1 VKVIN
6 EYGVSVITRVVTK
19 QLHYMPITPRLKRLF
34 LSEETMKQMR
44 WHKEGKLIEK
54 TVVMS
59 HPTNGE
65 ACQALD
71 CFDPEFRRDSRRV
84 NLGLSMNGFQLHS
97 TDSSPYSCWPVFI
110 MPYSLPPNKC
120 LK

>member
-34 LSEETMKQMR
+34 LSKETMKQMR

-54 TVVMS
+54 TLLLCHILQMARLAKLLTVLIQNLEG
-59 HPTNGE
+59 TQGE
-65 ACQALD
+65 LILVY
-71 CFDPEFRRDSRRV
+71 R
-84 NLGLSMNGFQLHS
+84 
-97 TDSSPYSCWPVFI
+97 
-110 MPYSLPPNKC
+110 
-120 LK
+120 